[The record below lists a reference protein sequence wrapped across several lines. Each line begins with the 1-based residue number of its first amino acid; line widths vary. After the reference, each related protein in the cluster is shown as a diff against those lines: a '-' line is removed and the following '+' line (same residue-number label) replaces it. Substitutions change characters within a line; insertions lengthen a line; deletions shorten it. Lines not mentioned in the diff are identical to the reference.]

1 MKTKK
6 QENLD
11 ELLEH
16 DFISQYGPVLTGDAL
31 IKCLG
36 YPTKSALRQ
45 AIAKDKV
52 DVPIFHLKNRKGQ
65 FALSKDV
72 AQWLAMQRNQV
83 CE

>member
-1 MKTKK
+1 MKIRK
-6 QENLD
+6 QENLS
-11 ELLEH
+11 ELLER
-16 DFISQYGPVLTGDAL
+16 DFIAQYGPVLTGDAL

-36 YPTKSALRQ
+36 YPSKSALRQ

-52 DVPIFHLKNRKGQ
+52 EVPIFHLKNRKGQ

-72 AQWLAMQRNQV
+72 AQWLALQRNRV